1 MVAFALPLILIL
13 LGGTVMYFLPQQTHN
28 IILST
33 VTANAIPIGVVILVV
48 ITIIL
53 LYFYMR

>member
-1 MVAFALPLILIL
+1 MVAFAVPLILIL
-13 LGGTVMYFLPQQTHN
+13 LGGTAMYFLPQQTSD
-28 IILST
+28 IIKST
-33 VTANAIPIGVVILVV
+33 VTTNAIPITAIVLVV